1 MFAALVRRLRPFRR
15 RTPSATG
22 TAVNHISRLARDEG
36 GVVALLAGLML
47 MLLCG
52 AVGLAIDIGVW
63 YRTARA
69 MQNAADAAV
78 VTVARDRG
86 NENTGKAVAAQYG
99 FVDNLDST
107 QVTIRQEACPN
118 GGADCFKATIDSPA
132 PQFFS
137 KVLDIPTPRLSVSAT
152 ASLTAAPSLRQYCI
166 IALATSGASPAI
178 RTNGAPNADLGN
190 CNVLSN
196 TDMTC
201 NGHDLNAKSADAVG
215 VNNGC
220 GPGSK
225 IDARVPDPIASLAAN
240 IPGNAV
246 SSSAARASS
255 LVSAQSGIPDIGWA
269 GGKILQSA
277 ETIAGN
283 LVLDGDV
290 TVRSP
295 PGGSVV
301 YINNGTLNLNGHKLE
316 TAAGSGL
323 TIVFTGTNGNS
334 TSPTP
339 YPTGGGRLNIEAS
352 KSGPWAGVAIYIDPH
367 TTAPQT
373 ITYHGNSPTWQITGL
388 VYMPHADLTVSGAVG
403 KSSGGGGCFALIV
416 DSLRINGTGS
426 ILVRPEDCASAGVN
440 LPTNLVPNGA
450 PALVL

>member
-78 VTVARDRG
+78 VAVARDRG
-86 NENTGKAVAAQYG
+86 NANTGKAVAAQYG
-99 FVDNLDST
+99 FVDNIDST

-118 GGADCFKATIDSPA
+118 GGTDCFKATIDSSA

-137 KVLDIPTPRLSVSAT
+137 KVLDIPAPRLSVSAT

-201 NGHDLNAKSADAVG
+201 NGHDLSAKSADAVG

-225 IDARVPDPIASLAAN
+225 LDARILDPIASLAAN
-240 IPGNAV
+240 IPGNAAP
-246 SSSAARASS
+246 SSAVRGSS
-255 LVSAQSGIPDIGWA
+255 LVSAQSGTPDMRWA

-283 LVLDGDV
+283 LALDGDV
-290 TVRSP
+290 TVSSP
-295 PGGSVV
+295 PSGSVI

-339 YPTGGGRLNIEAS
+339 YPTGGGTLNIEAP
-352 KSGPWAGVAIYIDPH
+352 KTGPWAGVAIYIDPH

-403 KSSGGGGCFALIV
+403 KAAGGGACFALIV

-426 ILVRPEDCASAGVN
+426 ILVRPEDCPTAGVN